1 MDTTGRK
8 AAGRFAG
15 VAWMALVVGV
25 ALWAYH
31 GSVDAPWLF
40 DDHVV
45 AEQVGMPS
53 EGGESFLGRM
63 WASPRPLRQLT
74 FWWDG
79 WFWGDGEAMCRGAR
93 AENLALH
100 VGVALLWGVLLRRL
114 GQRRLVA
121 WGAAALFAALPVH
134 WETLGV
140 ASHRKELLAAAFGL
154 LGILGLLG
162 KSRWGK
168 AAGLCCFGLAVLG
181 KETGVVYAG
190 LGAFLGW
197 WRGRGT
203 GEKAAWGWLA
213 AAVGTGLALGVLA
226 WAQTRWS
233 MENLLLSW
241 DGELRLGKASGWL
254 SGAWMGLRAFPRYA
268 ALVAGWGGPC
278 FDRALGGGGWVDGV
292 LSGAFWVA
300 WWGAAWAGSRR
311 GKAWG
316 AALAWEGGAL
326 LVALAPP
333 LLGSGTVALVA
344 GRYAYGAALGWAWL
358 AALGADWLTRRAGR
372 VWGWAALGAVLA
384 VYGWTA
390 RGYAPEFAT
399 ERAMWAAS
407 VRRNPHSRVA
417 CHNLVQ
423 AMRRDGDV
431 EGSLGW
437 LAGHIRELGENP
449 FARPAD
455 GITAVAVAGD
465 SVPYGW
471 DDGNAG
477 WGLSLAARLGKRA
490 EGAGEGGAW
499 RFANWAVP
507 GSLLTGLPQ
516 LLAKRLRENPTD
528 CCVIMTGHNDALV
541 EIGADEMLR
550 HAEDALTECL
560 MGGARPVWVGP
571 VPVRSVSE
579 RDRKEQART
588 LEAFGRRLA
597 AVCASN
603 GIPYL
608 DFAARMAA
616 SGRDWVGAGS
626 GVHLN
631 YEGMENLAGYVFWE
645 GLKAPEHSE
654 W

>member
-1 MDTTGRK
+1 MTGGK
-8 AAGRFAG
+8 AGRRFAG
-15 VAWMALVVGV
+15 VAWMVLVVGV
-25 ALWAYH
+25 AVWAFH
-31 GSVDAPWLF
+31 GSVGAPWLF

-45 AEQVGMPS
+45 VEKMGTGS
-53 EGGESFLGRM
+53 GESFWGRVG
-63 WASPRPLRQLT
+63 ASPRPLRQVT

-79 WFWGDGEAMCRGAR
+79 WIWGGGEAMRAASR

-100 VGVALLWGVLLRRL
+100 AGVALLWGLLLRRL
-114 GQRRLVA
+114 GQRRWVA

-168 AAGLCCFGLAVLG
+168 AAGLACFALSAMG

-197 WRGRGT
+197 WRGRGE
-203 GEKAAWGWLA
+203 GGKVAWGWLA

-226 WAQTRWS
+226 WVQTRWS

-241 DGELRLGKASGWL
+241 DGDLRLGEAKEWL
-254 SGAWMGLRAFPRYA
+254 SGAWTGLRAFPRYA
-268 ALVAGWGGPC
+268 ALVAGWGGSC
-278 FDRALGGGGWVDGV
+278 FDRSMGGGGWVDGA
-292 LSGAFWVA
+292 LSAAFWVA
-300 WWGAAWAGSRR
+300 WWGATRAGARKGR
-311 GKAWG
+311 AWG

-326 LVALAPP
+326 LVVLAPP
-333 LLGSGTVALVA
+333 LLGSRAVALLA
-344 GRYAYGAALGWAWL
+344 GRYAYGAAMGWAWL
-358 AALGADWLTRRAGR
+358 VALGAEWVGRRFDKG
-372 VWGWAALGAVLA
+372 WGLAALMVAVAGYGALS
-384 VYGWTA
+384 G
-390 RGYAPEFAT
+390 RYAPEFAS
-399 ERAMWAAS
+399 ERAMWEAS
-407 VRRNPHSRVA
+407 VHRNPHSRLA

-423 AMRRDGDV
+423 AIRRDGDV
-431 EGSLGW
+431 EGALGW

-449 FARPAD
+449 FLRPAD
-455 GITAVAVAGD
+455 GTNVVAVAGD

-471 DDGNAG
+471 DDGG
-477 WGLSLAARLGKRA
+477 SGLGLSLAARLGKRA

-507 GSLLTGLPQ
+507 GSFLEGLPG

-528 CCVIMTGHNDALV
+528 CCVIMTGHNDALAGF
-541 EIGADEMLR
+541 GADEMLR

-571 VPVRSVSE
+571 VPVRSV
-579 RDRKEQART
+579 RDRDRELQART
-588 LEAFGRRLA
+588 LETFSRCLA
-597 AVCASN
+597 EVCTAN
-603 GIPYL
+603 GIPCL
-608 DFAARMAA
+608 DFAARMSS
-616 SGRDWVGAGS
+616 SGRDWVGEES

-631 YEGMENLAGYVFWE
+631 YEGMENLAGFVFWE
-645 GLKAPEHSE
+645 GLKPVAETRKF
-654 W
+654 